1 MSVIKPGP
9 RNTAAERVAL
19 VLQAFDRPASDL
31 GVTQVAAITGLDKS
45 VVHRILATLVA
56 HGFLQHDATTRRY
69 RVGIGVWRLG
79 QRYAPARST
88 LPMIVS
94 QLQRIVDKYGV
105 TGYVAALDDIDIVYL
120 ALVTGSGPLRVHV
133 DVGSRLPAHRTALGK
148 ALLADLPEAEL
159 EQRLKALAARGD
171 VVPGSRAAATL
182 RKDIAE
188 TARTGI
194 AHNRGEHLENI
205 GAVGTVLHMAENY
218 SALAVSLA
226 FPLFSDS
233 DAMWDLLARELD
245 QLRSEFGLAPGQP
258 RLL

>member
-1 MSVIKPGP
+1 MIKPGP
-9 RNTAAERVAL
+9 RNIAAERVAL
-19 VLQAFDRPASDL
+19 VLQAFDRSASDL

-56 HGFLQHDATTRRY
+56 HGFLQHDPTSTRRY
-69 RVGIGVWRLG
+69 RVGIALWRLG
-79 QRYAPARST
+79 QRYAQARST

-94 QLQRIVDKYGV
+94 ELQRIVDKHGV
-105 TGYVAALDDIDIVYL
+105 TGYVAALDDIYIVYL
-120 ALVTGSGPLRVHV
+120 ALITGSGPLRVHV

-148 ALLADLPEAEL
+148 ALLADLPDAEL
-159 EQRLKALAARGD
+159 EQRLKSLAARGD

-182 RKDIAE
+182 RQDIAE
-188 TARTGI
+188 AASTGI
-194 AHNRGEHLENI
+194 AHNRGEHVENI

-233 DAMWDLLARELD
+233 EAMWDLLARELD
-245 QLRSEFGLAPGQP
+245 QLRSELDRAP
-258 RLL
+258 

>member
-56 HGFLQHDATTRRY
+56 HGFLQHDAATTRRY

-94 QLQRIVDKYGV
+94 QLQRIVDKHGV
-105 TGYVAALDDIDIVYL
+105 TGYIAALDDIDIVYL

-133 DVGSRLPAHRTALGK
+133 DVGHRLPAHRTALGK
-148 ALLADLPEAEL
+148 ALLADLPDAEL

-245 QLRSEFGLAPGQP
+245 QLRSELD
-258 RLL
+258 RTSS

>member
-9 RNTAAERVAL
+9 RNIAAERVAL
-19 VLQAFDRPASDL
+19 VLKAFDSSASDL

-56 HGFLQHDATTRRY
+56 HSFLQHDATTTRRY
-69 RVGIGVWRLG
+69 RAGIGLWRLG

-120 ALVTGSGPLRVHV
+120 ALITGSGPLRVHV
-133 DVGSRLPAHRTALGK
+133 DVGHRLPAHRTALGK
-148 ALLADLPEAEL
+148 ALLADLPDDEL
-159 EQRLKALAARGD
+159 EQRLKALAAWGD

-194 AHNRGEHLENI
+194 AYNHGEHVENI
-205 GAVGTVLHMAENY
+205 GAVGTVLHVAENY

-233 DAMWDLLARELD
+233 GAMWDLLARELD
-245 QLRSEFGLAPGQP
+245 QMRSEFD
-258 RLL
+258 RTRSSR